1 MFKTQRDNFTG
12 PFLEIVMAAK
22 AAARVIPPVF
32 PLQATVAVN
41 PYLGM
46 ADLGLADVAARMGRV
61 GGVALTMP
69 RGHYAAKA
77 ASGEVTEGD
86 IIAALVPGVTLEM
99 VRAALAQPVPVP
111 VPAAAAARVPTVADL
126 AAEASGIDWPAI
138 MADRIGLWAAS
149 HFDMGQALWQ
159 AAKGRSAFDA
169 WRGFAGHDL
178 TPEIEGLSG
187 FAALVAEAPDE
198 AWPALARS
206 VQALGI
212 SAGEAAVYF
221 HALLHG
227 LGGWAQVAR
236 WKLWEAELA
245 GGTDDTITDLLAI
258 RLIWEEALLARYGD
272 KIGAEWAAARARMA
286 APVKASADHL
296 VEAVLQEAA
305 ERAGQRRL
313 AAKLADAPTTQP
325 VGRPVLQAA
334 FCIDVRSEVFRRA
347 LEGVHSG
354 IETIG
359 FAGFFGLPLAHR
371 AFGSVEVQPH
381 LPVLLNAAMISAPAA
396 SSLAMEEAVKIAARG
411 TRAWG
416 RFRQAAVSS
425 FAFVEAAGP
434 IYAAKLV
441 RDALGLQGAAKDPDP
456 VPEIAGLDVETRV
469 ATAAAV
475 LGAMSMT
482 TGFAPVVMLVG
493 HGASVT
499 NNPLASGLHCGAC
512 GGQTGEVSARALA
525 GLLDAG
531 DVRAGLVA
539 KGITVPADTR
549 FVAALHDTTTDAVT
563 LYDADGVDLGQVR
576 KWLAEAGLMA
586 RAERALRL
594 PGAKPEARA
603 KDWAQ
608 VRPEWALAGCS
619 SFVVAPRNRTA
630 GRDLA
635 GRAFLHSY
643 DWRQDAGFGVLEL
656 ILTAP
661 VVVASWISLQYY
673 GSVVSPQEY
682 GAGNKLLHNVVGGFG
697 VLEGNGGAPRV
708 GLAWQSVHDGVGL
721 QHDPLRLSVVIEAP
735 EAAMN
740 DILARHDGVR
750 ALFDNRWLHLL
761 AMDDQGRIA
770 SRYVGG
776 LAWEPVAVQGLTA
789 AS

>member
-22 AAARVIPPVF
+22 AAAGLIPPVF

-46 ADLGLADVAARMGRV
+46 AGKGLADVAARMARV
-61 GGVALTMP
+61 GGVAVTMP
-69 RGHYAAKA
+69 RGHYAAKV
-77 ASGEVTEGD
+77 ASGEVTDAD
-86 IIAALVPGVTLEM
+86 IIAALAPGMTLAT
-99 VRAALAQPVPVP
+99 VKAALARPEPVPT
-111 VPAAAAARVPTVADL
+111 RVPTVADL
-126 AAEASGIDWPAI
+126 AAAASGIDWPGI

-159 AAKGRSAFDA
+159 AARGRSAFDA

-178 TPEIEGLSG
+178 TPEIEGLTS
-187 FAALVAEAPDE
+187 FATHVAEAPDE

-212 SAGEAAVYF
+212 SAAEAEVYF

-245 GGTDDTITDLLAI
+245 GGSDDTITDLLAI

-272 KIGAEWAAARARMA
+272 KIGAAWAAAKAQMA
-286 APVKASADHL
+286 APLAPSADDL
-296 VEAVLQEAA
+296 VDVVLQEAV

-313 AAKLADAPTTQP
+313 ADKLALPPARQADA
-325 VGRPVLQAA
+325 RPVLQAA

-347 LEGVHSG
+347 LEGVQGG
-354 IETIG
+354 IETVG

-381 LPVLLNAAMISAPAA
+381 LPVLLNSAMTSAPAA
-396 SSLAMEEAVKIAARG
+396 SSKPLEEAVKIAARG

-434 IYAAKLV
+434 IYAGKLV
-441 RDALGLQGAAKDPDP
+441 RDALGLKGGAAAPDP
-456 VPEIAGLDVETRV
+456 VPEIAGLDAETRV

-475 LGAMSMT
+475 LGAMSMKS
-482 TGFAPVVMLVG
+482 GFAPVVILAG
-493 HGASVT
+493 HGATVT

-525 GLLDAG
+525 GLLNAA
-531 DVRAGLVA
+531 DVRAGLGA
-539 KGITVPADTR
+539 KGVTVPADTR
-549 FVAALHDTTTDAVT
+549 FVAALHDTTTDEVT
-563 LYDADGVDLGQVR
+563 LYDVDGVDLAVVR
-576 KWLAEAGLMA
+576 GWLAEAGVRA
-586 RAERALRL
+586 RTERALRL
-594 PGAKPEARA
+594 PGAKPAARA
-603 KDWAQ
+603 ADWAQ
-608 VRPEWALAGCS
+608 VRPEWGLAGCS
-619 SFVVAPRNRTA
+619 AFVAAPRNRTA

-635 GRAFLHSY
+635 GRSFLHSY
-643 DWRQDAGFGVLEL
+643 DWRQDTGFGVLEL

-673 GSVVSPQEY
+673 GSVVSPEAY

-708 GLAWQSVHDGVGL
+708 GLAWQSVHDGAGL

-761 AMDDQGRIA
+761 AMDDAGQIS
-770 SRYVGG
+770 SRYTGG
-776 LAWEPVAVQGLTA
+776 LVWEAFATPNKA
-789 AS
+789 AA